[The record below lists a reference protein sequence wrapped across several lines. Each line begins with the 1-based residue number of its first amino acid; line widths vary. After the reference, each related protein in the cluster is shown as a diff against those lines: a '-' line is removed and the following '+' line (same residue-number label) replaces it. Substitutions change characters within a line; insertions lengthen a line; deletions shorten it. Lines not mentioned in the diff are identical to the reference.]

1 MRWSMTIDNESPAGA
16 WANELK
22 AAPWGYGQQR
32 SLTVE
37 QALASVRMRGLWHEA
52 AILANEINQLR
63 QGPASRQLPPE

>member
-1 MRWSMTIDNESPAGA
+1 MTIDNESPPGA

-32 SLTVE
+32 NLTIE
-37 QALASVRMRGLWHEA
+37 QALANIRMRGLWHEA

-63 QGPASRQLPPE
+63 QGPALRQAPPL